1 MMNIDK
7 ELVELAIDELKGLG
21 QRASLAAVMRMT
33 GYTYPDLIEA
43 GYQHLARKYSKAP
56 QATVYRPTAPQ
67 DLVQLEP
74 TIEAYTAHLRDNYFA
89 HPETLSD
96 VDQLLRFEVESYQ
109 VELFRQAA
117 NKLILSNEL
126 IEQPQRKEHYSFA
139 PMPTPLA
146 PIGAVE
152 PHTDEQ
158 PAYQEEWMGQPSKKA
173 KKNPA
178 LFTYL
183 VVDGNTVIHSSDDL
197 EKANE
202 AAANHSLK
210 TGDEV
215 FIYRKHKTLRVTIT
229 HSTELF

>member
-7 ELVELAIDELKGLG
+7 EIVELAIDELKEKGE
-21 QRASLAAVMRMT
+21 RPSLAAVMRLT
-33 GYTYPDLIEA
+33 GYNYPDLIEA

-96 VDQLLRFEVESYQ
+96 VDQYLRLEVESYQ

-139 PMPTPLA
+139 PIA
-146 PIGAVE
+146 KVE
-152 PHTDEQ
+152 PLEPQHDIQQ

-197 EKANE
+197 EQANE

>member
-74 TIEAYTAHLRDNYFA
+74 TVEAYTAHLMDNYFA

-96 VDQLLRFEVESYQ
+96 VDQYLRLEVESYQ
-109 VELFRQAA
+109 VELFRQAS

-158 PAYQEEWMGQPSKKA
+158 PAYQEEWNGKPHKQGKVSY
-173 KKNPA
+173 
-178 LFTYL
+178 LTYL
-183 VVDGNTVIHSSDDL
+183 VMDGSTVSYHGDDL
-197 EKANE
+197 EHATD
-202 AAANHSLK
+202 AAVKLSIM
-210 TGDEV
+210 TGQEV
-215 FIYRKHKTLRVTIT
+215 VIYKKHKAVSVTIT